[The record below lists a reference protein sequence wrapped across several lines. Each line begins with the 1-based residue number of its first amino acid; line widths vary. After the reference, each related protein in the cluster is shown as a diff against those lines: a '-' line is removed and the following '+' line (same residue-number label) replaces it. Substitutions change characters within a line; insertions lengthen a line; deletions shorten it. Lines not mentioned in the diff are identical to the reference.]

1 MELPTFEGTPGNYTE
16 LFVTATE
23 TTTQFRPVEIV
34 DLEGQKV
41 IKVVEPIGS
50 EPRLYWMPLDSFKGK
65 WNLIKNTKKSD
76 MIREHCR
83 KSY

>member
-34 DLEGQKV
+34 DLDGQKV
-41 IKVVEPIGS
+41 IKVVQPIGS
-50 EPRLYWMPLDSFKGK
+50 DPRLYWMPLKSFKGK
-65 WNLIKNTKKSD
+65 LNLIKN
-76 MIREHCR
+76 
-83 KSY
+83 

>member
-1 MELPTFEGTPGNYTE
+1 MELPAFEGTPGNYTE

-41 IKVVEPIGS
+41 IKVVEDIGS
-50 EPRLYWMPLDSFKGK
+50 EPRLYWMPLKAFKG
-65 WNLIKNTKKSD
+65 NLIKNTKKTD
-76 MIREHCR
+76 MIREFI
-83 KSY
+83 